1 MTKAVTFMGP
11 LAFVAMLFAAE
22 VPAASGQVMPMCAS
36 SEQTALVRST
46 LAGKEPAPL
55 SATAS
60 ALKMP
65 EAVVASA
72 LPPAQ
77 AHGVSA
83 NHFQSI
89 WKSIETWDDATTFII
104 KGPNLFEVQGPVGKG
119 EPSTRSKFFNLSR
132 EGPGLAGHLRPDLY
146 SSIYLLEIPGSS
158 STLRGIVFFD
168 LSGVAVF
175 SVYVPGEGAPAPQAV
190 IDQFGATSRFV
201 RSLPRLCPM

>member
-1 MTKAVTFMGP
+1 MKKADCVTSLFTF
-11 LAFVAMLFAAE
+11 AAVLFAAE
-22 VPAASGQVMPMCAS
+22 ALTASGQGKPMCAS
-36 SEQTALVRST
+36 SEQIAVVRST

-55 SATAS
+55 GATAS

-65 EAVVASA
+65 ETVVASA

-104 KGPNLFEVQGPVGKG
+104 KGPNLFEIQGPVGKG

-132 EGPGLAGHLRPDLY
+132 EGPGLVGHLRPDLY

-158 STLRGIVFFD
+158 STLRGVVFFD
-168 LSGVAVF
+168 FSGDAVF

-190 IDQFGATSRFV
+190 IDQFGATSRLV